1 MSQLILRNLLSVA
14 LKLRINNFNYVGGS
28 TKALKN
34 QFKYVVNC
42 YFNCVGFIQKED
54 HGSLIHCF
62 NPPGVNRFNLNLS
75 TNLILLVVLCS
86 RKNKSTQS
94 HLLISL
100 NALCYCCFWFTVFN

>member
-14 LKLRINNFNYVGGS
+14 LKLRINNFNYVGGA

-62 NPPGVNRFNLNLS
+62 NPPGVNWFNLNLS
-75 TNLILLVVLCS
+75 TNLI
-86 RKNKSTQS
+86 
-94 HLLISL
+94 
-100 NALCYCCFWFTVFN
+100 